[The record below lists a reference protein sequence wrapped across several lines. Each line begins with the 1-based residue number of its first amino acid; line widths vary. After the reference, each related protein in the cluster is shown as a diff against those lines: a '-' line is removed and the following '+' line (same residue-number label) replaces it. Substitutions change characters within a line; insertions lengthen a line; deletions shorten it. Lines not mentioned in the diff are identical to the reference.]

1 MATNWQQVVA
11 QTVAG
16 LGYEL
21 VDVERSAGGMLRVT
35 IDWPWAPQ
43 QPERFITVDDC
54 ERVTRQLQVVLE
66 VEGVDY
72 KRLEVGSPGID
83 RPLRQPRDYERF
95 VGEVVEVTLRAPIGA
110 AAAGMAA
117 PSRRKFRG
125 VLLRGP
131 TEGAWQLEL
140 LPPQPATF
148 PGSRRGAAARAQP
161 VTQDAGVQVL
171 GFTLD
176 EVREA
181 RLAPEVDFSGRRA
194 AGRAPKDRDETNNE
208 QATKGRLR

>member
-1 MATNWQQVVA
+1 MGMNWQQTVA
-11 QTVAG
+11 QTVVG

-21 VDVERSAGGMLRVT
+21 VDLERSAGGMLRVT
-35 IDWPWAPQ
+35 IDWPWQPRQPQ
-43 QPERFITVDDC
+43 RFITVDDC

-110 AAAGMAA
+110 AGAGLAA
-117 PSRRKFRG
+117 PARRKFRG
-125 VLLRGP
+125 VLRRGP
-131 TEGAWQLEL
+131 DQGAWQLEL
-140 LPPQPATF
+140 LPAEPPARA
-148 PGSRRGAAARAQP
+148 GQRRSAAAPAKAAEP
-161 VTQDAGVQVL
+161 ESVQVL

-181 RLAPEVDFSGRRA
+181 RLAPVVDFSGRRPG
-194 AGRAPKDRDETNNE
+194 GRAP
-208 QATKGRLR
+208 QA